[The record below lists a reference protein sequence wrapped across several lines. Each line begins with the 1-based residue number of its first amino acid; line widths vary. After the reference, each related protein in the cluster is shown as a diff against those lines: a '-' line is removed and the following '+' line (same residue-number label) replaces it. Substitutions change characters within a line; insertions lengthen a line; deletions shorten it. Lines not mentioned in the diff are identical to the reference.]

1 MAEYITKVQPA
12 KKEAVAAIKSRIE
25 TVNDFI
31 VTDYRGLTVE
41 QITGLRRKLR
51 EFNAEYKVVKNRYAK
66 IAFDSIGVK
75 GLEKLL
81 VGPSAV
87 AMIKGETGAAAKA
100 LFDFSKE
107 TPVQIRGGYV
117 DGNIFDK
124 EQLEAFSKLP
134 SKIELISMLMSTMK
148 APVQNM
154 VYVLNAPV
162 QKLARTLQAVADQ
175 KASVK

>member
-1 MAEYITKVQPA
+1 MAEYVTKIQPA
-12 KKEAVAAIKSRIE
+12 KKEAVADIKSKIE

-41 QITGLRRKLR
+41 QITSLRKKLR
-51 EFNAEYKVVKNRYAK
+51 EFDAEYKVVKNRYSK

-75 GLEKLL
+75 GLEGLL
-81 VGPSAV
+81 VGPSAI
-87 AMIKGETGAAAKA
+87 AMVKGEAGAAAKA

-107 TPVQIRGGYV
+107 APVKIKGGYV
-117 DGNIFDK
+117 DGNIFNH

-134 SKIELISMLMSTMK
+134 TKIELIAMLMGTMN
-148 APVQNM
+148 APLQNF

-175 KASVK
+175 KEGK